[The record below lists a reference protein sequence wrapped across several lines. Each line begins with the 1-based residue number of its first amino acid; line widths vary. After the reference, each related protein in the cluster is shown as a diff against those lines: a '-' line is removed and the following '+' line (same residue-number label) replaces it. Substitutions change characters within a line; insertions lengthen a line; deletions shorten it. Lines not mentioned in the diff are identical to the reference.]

1 MGNAAVTVSA
11 RRSDTVAR
19 KAFVRKC
26 ATVAP
31 HRAERP
37 STITV
42 VSVA

>member
-11 RRSDTVAR
+11 RRSDTVAL
-19 KAFVRKC
+19 KAYVRKR
-26 ATVAP
+26 ATIAP
-31 HRAERP
+31 YRARRQ